1 MAAPV
6 PVDQRLRHV
15 ACNKRP
21 CGAAAR
27 GGSEKKWSGQIFCV
41 VFGTALVQ
49 HHQHVMPEPRSD
61 ASAAMVRELLA
72 PFGLSLGETSPS
84 VFAVIRSA
92 KSSAESLPA
101 TTTTLPITL
110 SELTVTANHY
120 RLVGLSGTPLAIEGP
135 QLRAEPHF
143 ADDALQSVGRLPGVA
158 QNGFAG
164 LMHIRGG
171 ESGETRVL
179 LDGFPIREVFH
190 LPDFQGPFRALDA
203 SAIKRIDVYTR
214 WLSGPLQG
222 SVEWSVGH
230 SNSGCDGITAKR
242 SGHQYGQ
249 YDG

>member
-1 MAAPV
+1 MGLRLEAA
-6 PVDQRLRHV
+6 L
-15 ACNKRP
+15 
-21 CGAAAR
+21 
-27 GGSEKKWSGQIFCV
+27 KKLERADFHV
-41 VFGTALVQ
+41 VFSTALVQ
-49 HHQHVMPEPRSD
+49 HNQRVMLEPRSA

-72 PFGLSLGETSPS
+72 PFGLSLSEISPA

-101 TTTTLPITL
+101 TTASLPITL
-110 SELTVTANHY
+110 SELTVTASHY

-190 LPDFQGPFRALDA
+190 LPDFQGPFSALDA
-203 SAIKRIDVYTR
+203 SAIKRIDVYTGGFPAR
-214 WLSGPLQG
+214 YGDRLSGVLDIATRDVTESPRRSAEQ
-222 SVEWSVGH
+222 SAK
-230 SNSGCDGITAKR
+230 NIRGCRRRLAQ
-242 SGHQYGQ
+242 S
-249 YDG
+249 